1 MTVSNILDGMQT
13 HSINEAVG
21 GTCHEGN
28 VVQGAAIFFT
38 ECECTTN
45 NRSCLRSNEHKTQ
58 AGSRDSK
65 KEEHAAE
72 TRDENVS
79 KVCLPGSPVDDVTDP
94 MVKTEQG
101 QPINITN
108 TIVSPLPQK
117 RGK

>member
-1 MTVSNILDGMQT
+1 MQT
-13 HSINEAVG
+13 HSINDAVG

-38 ECECTTN
+38 ECECTN
-45 NRSCLRSNEHKTQ
+45 NRNCLRSTEHK
-58 AGSRDSK
+58 ASGSDSRN
-65 KEEHAAE
+65 EQHAVE
-72 TRDENVS
+72 INEENVL
-79 KVCLPGSPVDDVTDP
+79 KGHLPGSPVDDVTDS
-94 MVKTEQG
+94 MVKTEHG